1 MPGQPDQEALQ
12 QDIINIRTLLCA
24 LRGVLLEDLQ
34 VGNSDENDNFDSLES
49 EELISVANVIDK
61 LSLTTSN
68 IVNDTNDNTDESVKD
83 ITDKA
88 IRQTLEENEDLKR
101 QNILL
106 EQQVEEKERRIKALE
121 RVLLTEEKSYNFG
134 IKGRKSLL
142 INTASQVITT
152 ELDFLSSNF
161 HEIAFRLRE
170 LTTGH
175 LLLTETISTTLTST
189 TSTTPSTTE
198 TSTTSM
204 QQQDAR
210 VCD

>member
-12 QDIINIRTLLCA
+12 QEIINIRTLLCA
-24 LRGVLLEDLQ
+24 LRGVLLEGLQ
-34 VGNSDENDNFDSLES
+34 VGSSDENDNFDSLES

-106 EQQVEEKERRIKALE
+106 EQQLEEKERRIKALE

-170 LTTGH
+170 LTTGP
-175 LLLTETISTTLTST
+175 LLLTETISTTST
-189 TSTTPSTTE
+189 TSTTE